1 MTDQANTAVPPT
13 RPGRKKMRRAEK
25 TEANRQA
32 LIKAATQV
40 IGKYGYAGA
49 SIARIAERANLA
61 QGTFYLYFESQQ
73 DLFDKLLLQLGEDM
87 QKYLAEQVIGA
98 KDYFEVEE
106 RGLRA
111 FFAYIKKNPS
121 FFRVLKEA
129 EVHAPQA
136 FHAHEAA
143 AHQRYYQSLIRAQR
157 VGQISAIAPRELD
170 FIVHVLMGM
179 RYSIQYGF
187 SDQVSKNG
195 LPDWIVETY
204 MRFVRGALAALPG
217 EAQSNP
223 DFSKLAKKAKAKSDQ
238 DRTPGGGDT

>member
-1 MTDQANTAVPPT
+1 MSDQANTTVPPV

-87 QKYLAEQVIGA
+87 QKYLAKQVVGA

-143 AHQRYYQSLIRAQR
+143 AHQRYYQSLVRAQR
-157 VGQISAIAPRELD
+157 VGQISPIASRELD

-187 SDQVSKNG
+187 SEQVGKNG

-223 DFSKLAKKAKAKSDQ
+223 DLSKPAKKAKAKSDQ
-238 DRTPGGGDT
+238 DRTPGGGDA